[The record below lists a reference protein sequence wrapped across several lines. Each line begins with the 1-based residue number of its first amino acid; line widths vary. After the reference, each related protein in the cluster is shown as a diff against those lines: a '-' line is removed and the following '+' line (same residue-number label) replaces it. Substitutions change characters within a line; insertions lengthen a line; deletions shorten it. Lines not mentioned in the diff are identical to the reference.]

1 MTEERVDVLIAMRI
15 LVMRRHSSLL
25 SAGPG
30 AAVLSLA
37 LGPCEPAD
45 DVAPPP
51 VDAGFDYQIG
61 GDYRPPSEVRV
72 VSRDWFAPRRRQ
84 RAARHVAPM
93 VEQCARKD
101 FDAVEF
107 EYGRSG
113 LRAACAAVGRT
124 VSVVLRDR
132 LVSTPGSPGYV
143 TTAADPDAEPAA
155 EAGSS
160 ARWLLL
166 RCPAPR

>member
-1 MTEERVDVLIAMRI
+1 
-15 LVMRRHSSLL
+15 
-25 SAGPG
+25 
-30 AAVLSLA
+30 
-37 LGPCEPAD
+37 
-45 DVAPPP
+45 VAPPP
-51 VDAGFDYQIG
+51 VNAGFDYQIG

-72 VSRDWFAPRRRQ
+72 VSRDWFAARRRQ

-93 VEQCARKD
+93 VEQCARKG

-143 TTAADPDAEPAA
+143 ND
-155 EAGSS
+155 
-160 ARWLLL
+160 
-166 RCPAPR
+166 RC